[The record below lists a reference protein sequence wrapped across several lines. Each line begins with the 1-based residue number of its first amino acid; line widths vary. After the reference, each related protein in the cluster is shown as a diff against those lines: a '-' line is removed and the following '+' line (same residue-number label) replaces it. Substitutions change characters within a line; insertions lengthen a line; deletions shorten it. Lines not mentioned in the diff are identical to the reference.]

1 MRNSQILLNNFIT
14 KAKNLGFSVKPVS
27 ILRTNTFSIGNS
39 NVLIRTSS
47 DLGRRYFFGL
57 NYINAEEIYNL
68 ENSYVAFICG
78 HVDRTVFLPTEVLV
92 SNLPKISHDRNGEY
106 KINFTRE
113 LNLALTG
120 RGNRLDCSSYINNWS
135 LISNSSGNK
144 PKTSNAIESIHS
156 VIQGRLIEIGNLRGY
171 LTYSPDKSRFFNK
184 QKLDEIT
191 SLQTCPKLQYSDY
204 KSLRNIDVIWFRRAN
219 KDYYPVHAFEV
230 EITTGVWSGFGRLAS
245 LKEYNTNMYIITNE
259 NNRFEQVSNSFP
271 EISQRYIHVI
281 PEDIGLLYS
290 AEKNLIELRKNL
302 NL

>member
-1 MRNSQILLNNFIT
+1 MRNSQLLLNNFIT
-14 KAKNLGFSVKPVS
+14 KAEKIGFTVKPVS

-78 HVDRTVFLPTEVLV
+78 HVDRTVFLPTEILV
-92 SNLPKISHDRNGEY
+92 SNLPNISHDRNGEY

-113 LNLALTG
+113 LNLALSG
-120 RGNRLDCSSYINNWS
+120 RGNRLDCSPYINNWS
-135 LISNSSGNK
+135 LLNKSSGSK

-156 VIQGRLIEIGNLRGY
+156 VIQGRLIEIGNIRGY

-191 SLQTCPKLQYSDY
+191 SLQTCPKLQYSDH

-219 KDYYPVHAFEV
+219 KDYYPAHAFEV

-245 LKEYNTNMYIITNE
+245 LKEYNTNMYIVTNE

-271 EISQRYIHVI
+271 EISKRYIHVI